1 MIEEREA
8 PSYVLGHTGAELQR
22 LVTQARFYGD
32 LTEDIL
38 RRAGLALGMRVLD
51 LGCGVGDVS
60 FLAASLVGPTGSV
73 VGVDRSPDA
82 IVRARERA
90 AAADLYNVDFLQA
103 ELITLELAEKFDAII
118 GRFVLLYL
126 ADPAATLRQLTRMVR
141 PGGIVALQE
150 MDMSTA
156 RSMPEVPAYRACVH
170 WIGETFRRGGVELD
184 MGSRLFSIF
193 RDAGLP
199 QPELLLRARIEGA
212 QDSPAYTYVAQTLQ
226 SVLPMAERLGV
237 ATAQEAQIETFAER
251 LRQEV
256 IDLGAVIVLPSLVGA
271 WARMP

>member
-1 MIEEREA
+1 MVEEREA

-38 RRAGLALGMRVLD
+38 HRAGLTRGMRVLD

-60 FLAASLVGPTGSV
+60 FLAASLVGPTGAV

-90 AAADLYNVDFLQA
+90 AAADLYNVEFLQA
-103 ELITLELAEKFDAII
+103 ELTTLELAEKFDAII

-126 ADPAATLRQLTRMVR
+126 ADPAATLRRLTRMVR

-156 RSMPEVPAYRACVH
+156 RSVPEVPVYRACVQ

-199 QPELLLRARIEGA
+199 QPELLLRARIEGS

-237 ATAQEAQIETFAER
+237 ATAQEAQVETFAER

-256 IDLGAVIVLPSLVGA
+256 TDLGAVIVLPSLVGA